1 MNADPMPGVS
11 VYDRLRRSDEELT
24 ALLAGGAARHELVAV
39 FGASEYT
46 LLAALARR
54 ALRAPRRH
62 AAPVYILP
70 GIMGTQLGAVR
81 AAPAPMDLLWL
92 DPQDII
98 DGALTNLR
106 LPEGAGLS
114 ALGAIPYSYLALRL
128 RLQAAGFS
136 VVMHDYDWRAD
147 LSGLARA
154 LAARLRAD
162 PAPEVM
168 MVAHS
173 MGGLI
178 ARAALGQ
185 PGGERVRRLILLGVP
200 QHGSYGAVQAIRG
213 TYPVVRR
220 LAALDRH
227 HDAEFLAQQVFSTFP
242 SIHQLLPTM
251 ELEPSTDLLDAAN
264 WPGTGP
270 RPDARL
276 LQAARDFGATL
287 TASNAVPDAAAG
299 ARCIAVCGV
308 QQRTVVGLQLR
319 AGDFLYQ
326 VSNAGDGTVPLA
338 SAQLA
343 HGDNYYMRCEHS
355 ALPRSVTVARAL
367 VELLRSGR
375 TTRLARQVGTR
386 SARPVVVSD
395 AELRTIWN
403 EKVDWA
409 RLRPAAHRDYLNRLN
424 QAPPQYAPWRTGG
437 TRRG

>member
-1 MNADPMPGVS
+1 
-11 VYDRLRRSDEELT
+11 
-24 ALLAGGAARHELVAV
+24 
-39 FGASEYT
+39 
-46 LLAALARR
+46 
-54 ALRAPRRH
+54 
-62 AAPVYILP
+62 
-70 GIMGTQLGAVR
+70 
-81 AAPAPMDLLWL
+81 MDLLWL

-154 LAARLRAD
+154 LAARLRAE

-168 MVAHS
+168 IVAHS

-200 QHGSYGAVQAIRG
+200 QRGSYGAVQAIRG

-242 SIHQLLPTM
+242 SIHQLLPTR
-251 ELEPSTDLLDAAN
+251 ELEPSTDLLDAAS

-287 TASNAVPDAAAG
+287 TASNTGPHAAAD

-308 QQRTVVGLQLR
+308 QQRTVVGLRLH
-319 AGDFLYQ
+319 AGEFHYQ
-326 VSNAGDGTVPLA
+326 VSDAGDGTVPLA
-338 SAQLA
+338 SARLA
-343 HGDNYYMRCEHS
+343 HGDNYYVRCEHS
-355 ALPRSVTVARAL
+355 ALPRSVTVASAL
-367 VELLRSGR
+367 IELLRSGR

-395 AELRTIWN
+395 AELRTTWN

-424 QAPPQYAPWRTGG
+424 QAPPQYAPWRAG
-437 TRRG
+437 RG